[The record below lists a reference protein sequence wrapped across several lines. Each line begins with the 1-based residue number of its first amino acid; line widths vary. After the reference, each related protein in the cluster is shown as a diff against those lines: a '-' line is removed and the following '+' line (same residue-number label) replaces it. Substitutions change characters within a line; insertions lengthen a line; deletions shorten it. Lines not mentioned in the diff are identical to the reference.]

1 MSYFNKISR
10 WRIPGL
16 VLAAAM
22 TLQACTVFSPPEAR
36 LPGKLTVKVFSITP
50 ERPALRVTG
59 VYYNPNNYGFTFTGG
74 ELDLKLDTFY
84 LGHVKLDTVM
94 TIPAHATFTV
104 PVVVEPDFTKLGN
117 SGINLND
124 SVLLSFS
131 GTMAGRIGCFS
142 KKINIKYQGKHIM
155 DISF

>member
-1 MSYFNKISR
+1 ML
-10 WRIPGL
+10 GL
-16 VLAAAM
+16 VLTAAM
-22 TLQACTVFSPPEAR
+22 ALQACTIFSPPEAR

-50 ERPALRVTG
+50 ERPALEVTG

-117 SGINLND
+117 SGINLAD

-131 GTMAGRIGCFS
+131 GTMSGKIGSFS
-142 KKINIKYQGKHIM
+142 KKIHIQYQGKHFM
-155 DISF
+155 DIVF